1 MWANDAIYGKFAIDL
16 AILAA
21 GPIYRYLEI
30 LADQNGMEYETGL
43 ENKGRIPITPTTLKA
58 AIGIVDDEVPEP
70 ELETPNAI
78 IDASEGLMER
88 PETTEP
94 TSADE
99 QAMMLGLMDDEA
111 ENADAV

>member
-1 MWANDAIYGKFAIDL
+1 
-16 AILAA
+16 
-21 GPIYRYLEI
+21 
-30 LADQNGMEYETGL
+30 
-43 ENKGRIPITPTTLKA
+43 
-58 AIGIVDDEVPEP
+58 
-70 ELETPNAI
+70 
-78 IDASEGLMER
+78 MER